1 MARVKKIDPQIRLQI
16 EAQLKVLATLE
27 MERDTRSRATTFQER
42 YFLWK
47 PLDDRCKLL
56 KNELLQLGKALGVTK
71 EQIDAAIGKKSQSQP
86 SPDLAIPL
94 ALWLAF

>member
-1 MARVKKIDPQIRLQI
+1 MTRVKEIDPQIRLQI
-16 EAQLKVLATLE
+16 EAQVKTLATLE
-27 MERDTRSRATTFQER
+27 KERDTRSKATHFQER

-71 EQIDAAIGKKSQSQP
+71 EQIDATIEEEKSITTKP
-86 SPDLAIPL
+86 
-94 ALWLAF
+94 